1 MWFLSP
7 QPLPGRYCDFAA
19 LPLPPP
25 PFAIPAAVVPPTSSA
40 VTSSVT
46 MRDCIAALAL
56 WEGFRPPAAALVS
69 LIRTVGVVRN
79 CSARRR
85 RRSRGAAVARSAVVP
100 CRGELSGLAPHTSA
114 RGEINA
120 GATELRPLTASI
132 SVARWAGGSRWFSYS
147 APHYR
152 LGLVQHPP
160 GTAHRARP
168 PSGRLAPAWAGRA

>member
-56 WEGFRPPAAALVS
+56 LGGFQATRSGPYSPFYERPERFVITWRVDA
-69 LIRTVGVVRN
+69 RHVRRRPGPPRAPRR
-79 CSARRR
+79 SARAASRR
-85 RRSRGAAVARSAVVP
+85 G
-100 CRGELSGLAPHTSA
+100 
-114 RGEINA
+114 
-120 GATELRPLTASI
+120 RP
-132 SVARWAGGSRWFSYS
+132 V
-147 APHYR
+147 
-152 LGLVQHPP
+152 
-160 GTAHRARP
+160 
-168 PSGRLAPAWAGRA
+168 